1 MGGGGLAHWM
11 GGSMRWGDV
20 GRECRTCLE
29 LLIGVGKLLELFLV
43 LGHFGWG
50 SLDALVAEL
59 RV

>member
-1 MGGGGLAHWM
+1 MDEV
-11 GGSMRWGDV
+11 GDV
-20 GRECRTCLE
+20 GGECRTCLE
-29 LLIGVGKLLELFLV
+29 LLIGVGELLELFLV